1 MAKLVIGV
9 SMFSMSQNIYRV
21 DGDKVETLAATDLEQ
36 IPEAVNALMGKFEDI
51 DEIELDGPNKY
62 IEKYGYDILSELEK
76 NYAERNVRV
85 KLNGTLFNQ

>member
-9 SMFSMSQNIYRV
+9 SMFSMSQSIYLV
-21 DGDKVETLAATDLEQ
+21 DEDKVENIAATALEQ
-36 IPEAVNALMGKFEDI
+36 IPEAVSTLMDQFENI

-76 NYAERNVRV
+76 NYANKTVRV
-85 KLNGTLFNQ
+85 NLNGTILN

>member
-9 SMFSMSQNIYRV
+9 SMFSMSQNIYKV
-21 DGDKVETLAATDLEQ
+21 DGDQVENIGATALEQ
-36 IPEAVNALMGKFEDI
+36 IPEAVSTLMDQFENI

-76 NYAERNVRV
+76 NYANKTVRV
-85 KLNGTLFNQ
+85 NLNGTILN